1 LPLEAELEGPEP
13 TMMQLQKISEETTIS
28 DAASVEGAL
37 SKLRMVPEHEL
48 QYYLALRDTLQTT
61 SAATRQAITLAQ
73 LESDRRSNN
82 RNRWLA
88 ITTTCISGIVGLL
101 GVILGA
107 YLSK

>member
-1 LPLEAELEGPEP
+1 
-13 TMMQLQKISEETTIS
+13 MMQLQKISEETTIS
-28 DAASVEGAL
+28 DARSVEGAL
-37 SKLRMVPEHEL
+37 GKLREVPEHEL
-48 QYYLALRDTLQTT
+48 QYYLALRHTLQTT

-73 LESDRRSNN
+73 LESDRRSNK
-82 RNRWLA
+82 RTRWLA